1 MPRSTHRLAI
11 LAGLAGLAL
20 LASCG
25 RPHQDEPL
33 LPVET
38 FSWCP
43 QPIAFAPPPSRWYRQ
58 GDNGGGT
65 LGVRFILRDG
75 GGQCISLA
83 GYRAFA
89 ERNPKAAIERLI
101 GRRDSLSEREFL
113 NEVSKLRAR
122 TDDPLSDREA
132 MVAASINESLDR
144 VASDHFAGQ
153 PGFVLADLESA
164 LRVASGYQ
172 MTLEEILPRI
182 RLHPERMH
190 EPERWR
196 LGYERDTVVAGHPA
210 FASDDTL
217 ITDER
222 PLLYHQV
229 FWVVGGCA
237 FNAIYQ
243 GTAENLPTFRRVLDS
258 VAFPEITIASR

>member
-1 MPRSTHRLAI
+1 MPKLVHSSFTW
-11 LAGLAGLAL
+11 LAL
-20 LASCG
+20 TFAVLGCG
-25 RPHQDEPL
+25 GVSQKEPL

-43 QPIAFAPPPSRWYRQ
+43 QPISFAPPPKRWYRQ

-65 LGVRFILRDG
+65 LGVRFILSHG

-83 GYRAFA
+83 GYSSFA
-89 ERNPKAAIERLI
+89 ERNPKQAIARLI
-101 GRRDSLSEREFL
+101 GRRDSLGEREFL
-113 NEVSKLRAR
+113 REVSKLRAR
-122 TDDPLSDREA
+122 TDDPLSHREA
-132 MVAASINESLDR
+132 MVAASINDALDR
-144 VASDHFAGQ
+144 VSADHFAGQ

-164 LRVASGYQ
+164 LRVASSYE

-182 RLHPERMH
+182 RLHPERMR

-196 LGYERDTVVAGHPA
+196 LGYQRDTVIAGHPA
-210 FASDDTL
+210 FAADDTL

-222 PLLYHQV
+222 PLLYHQI
-229 FWVVGGCA
+229 FWVVDGYA

-243 GTAENLPTFRRVLDS
+243 GTPENLATFHRVLDS
-258 VAFPEITIASR
+258 VAFPEPAGASPR